1 MKSSPESCSYDL
13 NLPLDAQTKLSF
25 QKEPPCIEHS
35 IIVRNAD
42 STFGPFCSNVEDN
55 GGFGIAPVIANA
67 KRLSTIER
75 ILFTG
80 PVEIEIKPTSERRT
94 RLRMLFK
101 WEKVEQC
108 KLSDLADFDESFR
121 KISIAD
127 RKPAALS
134 AWRRLTN
141 QLKNFHEDFHLES
154 SRYCAVETLA
164 PPCELVRFSEDATF
178 DKIVEQTKK
187 LLDFLSGLCDSGFSY
202 RWYDSLNQLLFNS
215 GASSRIEAEAIPE
228 EFKIQDKPAEHPV
241 YQQEPVRMVLE
252 NEFVVHK
259 RLELETTAGTTV
271 TTPSMLTTQSGR
283 GPPNKLLAEPFFPQ
297 FQYPANCG
305 WLQESKTK
313 KSVCSIS
320 SLSTCNTA
328 LFADVLSLSSS
339 SDSCPVNKS
348 AAVLERIFQYA
359 EKLASNSGF
368 FKGQCATAKKQL
380 PCALMMINFE
390 RADQLKPS
398 AFIRKMR
405 MVTRKIV
412 GDCEISHRHELQEM
426 ADRIPCELAFIPKN
440 EEGCQLGARLA
451 RVAEYLQ
458 EKCPALVSQAV
469 SRKLRKLQEAIAR
482 ETGSCPEIGTKMT
495 REIRLV
501 AINSL

>member
-13 NLPLDAQTKLSF
+13 NLPLAAQTKLSF

-35 IIVRNAD
+35 IIVRNKD

-55 GGFGIAPVIANA
+55 GGFGIAPVLANA
-67 KRLSTIER
+67 KRLSTIEG

-80 PVEIEIKPTSERRT
+80 PVEVEIKPTSERRT

-101 WEKVEQC
+101 WEKIEEC

-121 KISIAD
+121 KISMAD

-134 AWRRLTN
+134 AWHRLAN

-178 DKIVEQTKK
+178 DEIVEQTKK

-215 GASSRIEAEAIPE
+215 GTSSRIEAQAIPE
-228 EFKIQDKPAEHPV
+228 EFKIQDKPGEHPV

-283 GPPNKLLAEPFFPQ
+283 GPPNKLLLEPYVPQ

-313 KSVCSIS
+313 VCSIS

-380 PCALMMINFE
+380 PCALMMINFD

-426 ADRIPCELAFIPKN
+426 YR
-440 EEGCQLGARLA
+440 EG
-451 RVAEYLQ
+451 
-458 EKCPALVSQAV
+458 
-469 SRKLRKLQEAIAR
+469 KLL
-482 ETGSCPEIGTKMT
+482 
-495 REIRLV
+495 
-501 AINSL
+501 INYKILIIFL

>member
-1 MKSSPESCSYDL
+1 MIKIKNSIMVSKFSKNLSS
-13 NLPLDAQTKLSF
+13 N
-25 QKEPPCIEHS
+25 
-35 IIVRNAD
+35 
-42 STFGPFCSNVEDN
+42 
-55 GGFGIAPVIANA
+55 
-67 KRLSTIER
+67 
-75 ILFTG
+75 
-80 PVEIEIKPTSERRT
+80 
-94 RLRMLFK
+94 
-101 WEKVEQC
+101 
-108 KLSDLADFDESFR
+108 FR

-283 GPPNKLLAEPFFPQ
+283 GPPNKLLAEPFFPRKNQ
-297 FQYPANCG
+297 KFIDFLYNF
-305 WLQESKTK
+305 K
-313 KSVCSIS
+313 KFLI
-320 SLSTCNTA
+320 
-328 LFADVLSLSSS
+328 
-339 SDSCPVNKS
+339 
-348 AAVLERIFQYA
+348 IFQIKF
-359 EKLASNSGF
+359 KLF
-368 FKGQCATAKKQL
+368 FYNL
-380 PCALMMINFE
+380 LI
-390 RADQLKPS
+390 
-398 AFIRKMR
+398 
-405 MVTRKIV
+405 
-412 GDCEISHRHELQEM
+412 
-426 ADRIPCELAFIPKN
+426 
-440 EEGCQLGARLA
+440 
-451 RVAEYLQ
+451 
-458 EKCPALVSQAV
+458 
-469 SRKLRKLQEAIAR
+469 
-482 ETGSCPEIGTKMT
+482 
-495 REIRLV
+495 
-501 AINSL
+501 